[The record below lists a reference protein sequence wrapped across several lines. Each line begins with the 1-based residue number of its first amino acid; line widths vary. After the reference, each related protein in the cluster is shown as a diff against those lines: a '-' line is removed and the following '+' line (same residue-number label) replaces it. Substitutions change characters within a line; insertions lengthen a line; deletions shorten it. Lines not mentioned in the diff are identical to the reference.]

1 MFQMQSDEFSPI
13 CPICREPVRLE
24 NAKTDQDG
32 HAIHEDCYCASL
44 NGTSP
49 ITGNQSY

>member
-1 MFQMQSDEFSPI
+1 MFQVQSAEFSPI

-24 NAKTDQDG
+24 DAKTDEG
-32 HAIHEDCYCASL
+32 GNAIHENCYYASL